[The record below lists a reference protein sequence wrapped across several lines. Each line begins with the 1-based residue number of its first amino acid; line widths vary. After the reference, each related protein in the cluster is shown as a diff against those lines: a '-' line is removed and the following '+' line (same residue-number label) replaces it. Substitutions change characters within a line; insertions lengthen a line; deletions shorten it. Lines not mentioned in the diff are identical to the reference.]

1 MMAKISVAMT
11 TYNGEKYVEKQLLS
25 LLNQTR
31 KADEVIIKDDC
42 STDHTAEIVTEFI
55 KKNSLGNWDFSVNKS
70 NLGYKRNF
78 YEAIKQTTGDII
90 FLCDQDD
97 IWYSNKLK
105 TIEAIF
111 NNNTEVKALSSS
123 FKFIDG
129 QDNNIKFYDRNG
141 FSNNNLI
148 NAKIPV
154 DSLYKIDTD
163 IVLQGNISPGCVC
176 AFSKEVCLKFINN
189 SAHRIPHD
197 WELNIYAA
205 IMNGLYFY
213 NKPLIGYR
221 IHGKNT
227 IGMKTDN
234 RLELKIKGNRSI
246 RLQVLS
252 EQQALINIFTSDW
265 IFKTLS
271 KQQIRKILKFQK
283 YVNNREICINKF
295 NLSAYLKL
303 CFAYP
308 FLCHLSTVS
317 FRSLLGDFIYMIK
330 D

>member
-1 MMAKISVAMT
+1 MARISVAMT

-55 KKNSLGNWDFSVNKS
+55 KENSLENWDFSVNKS

-97 IWYSNKLK
+97 IWYSEK
-105 TIEAIF
+105 IELVENIF
-111 NNNTEVKALSSS
+111 RNNSNVKALNSG
-123 FKFIDG
+123 FQFIDG
-129 QDNNIKFYDRNG
+129 QDNIIKFYNRNG
-141 FSNNNLI
+141 FSNNDLI
-148 NAKIPV
+148 KAKISI
-154 DSLYKIDTD
+154 DTLYKINTD
-163 IVLQGNISPGCVC
+163 IVLQGNIAPGCTC
-176 AFSKEVCLKFINN
+176 AFSKEVCLMFINN
-189 SAHRIPHD
+189 SVHEIPHD
-197 WELNIYAA
+197 WEINIYAT
-205 IMNGLYFY
+205 ILNGLYFY

-221 IHGKNT
+221 IHGKNA

-234 RLELKIKGNRSI
+234 RLELKMKGNRSI

-252 EQQALINIFTSDW
+252 EQQALINIFTSNW

-271 KQQIRKILKFQK
+271 KQQIRTILKFQK
-283 YVNNREICINKF
+283 FVHNRKICINRF
-295 NLSAYLKL
+295 DLVAYLKL

-317 FRSLLGDFIYMIK
+317 FRSLLGDFVYMIK